1 MEHREPISKAAS
13 PTVVPGLQRRITTER
28 FKEAGVPL
36 STEAGVTTFPGV
48 STTGGWIGGKWQ
60 K

>member
-13 PTVVPGLQRRITTER
+13 PTVVPGLQRRTTTEP

-36 STEAGVTTFPGV
+36 STEAGVTTFPEV
-48 STTGGWIGGKWQ
+48 SITGSWFGGKWQ
-60 K
+60 R